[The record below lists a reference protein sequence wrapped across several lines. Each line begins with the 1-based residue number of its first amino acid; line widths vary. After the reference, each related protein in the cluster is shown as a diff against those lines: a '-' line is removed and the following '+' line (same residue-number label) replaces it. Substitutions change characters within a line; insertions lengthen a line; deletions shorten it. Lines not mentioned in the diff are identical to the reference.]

1 MKVRVAGVS
10 QSKSLGRSVASN
22 LKFITKTLE
31 PLLEAGADIVCLPE
45 AFTAKGVP
53 ITSVADVAETVPGPT
68 IDVLAE
74 LASRYHCYI
83 ICPIYTWRDR
93 VFRNSAVLLDR
104 SGAVAGIYDKA
115 RPCASSTT
123 YTVFEEGIV
132 PGTGPG
138 YFDLD
143 LGRIGI
149 RICMDV
155 EFSADWKELADND
168 VKVVFWPSAFAGG
181 IMLQAH
187 AVQHHYYIVSAVRA
201 GPSRIIDPCGH
212 ILAETAPNES
222 YVVAEVNLDY
232 AVMPQNANNSLERIA
247 ARYGDHVRSR
257 SYPEEGLFLIEPA
270 VPDLTIAEVCSELEL
285 EPAQRVRERHAE
297 AYRRHAAAAFA

>member
-1 MKVRVAGVS
+1 MRVRIAGVS

-68 IDVLAE
+68 IDALAR
-74 LASRYHCYI
+74 LAARYQCYI
-83 ICPIYTWRDR
+83 ICPIYTRRDG

-104 SGAVAGIYDKA
+104 AGAVAGIYDKA
-115 RPCASSTT
+115 RPCASSAT

-132 PGTGPG
+132 PGTGPAH
-138 YFDLD
+138 FDLD
-143 LGRIGI
+143 FGRAGI

-155 EFSADWKELADND
+155 EFAGDWKELADNG

-187 AVQHHYYIVSAVRA
+187 AIQHHYYIVSAVRT

-212 ILAETAPNES
+212 VLAETAPDKS
-222 YVVAEVNLDY
+222 YVLAEVNLDY
-232 AVMPQNANNSLERIA
+232 AVMPQNANNALERIA
-247 ARYGDHVRSR
+247 ARYGAQVSSK

-270 VPDLTIAEVCSELEL
+270 VPDLTIAEVCSELGL

-297 AYRRHAAAAFA
+297 AYQRLAAASFA

>member
-10 QSKSLGRSVASN
+10 QSKSFGRSVATN

-31 PLLEAGADIVCLPE
+31 PPLEAGADIVCLPE
-45 AFTAKGVP
+45 AFTAKGVS

-68 IDVLAE
+68 IDAVAE
-74 LASRYHCYI
+74 LAARYRCYI
-83 ICPIYTWRDR
+83 ICPIYTRRDG

-115 RPCASSTT
+115 RPCASSAA

-132 PGTGPG
+132 PGSGAG

-143 LGRIGI
+143 FGRIGV

-155 EFSADWKELADND
+155 EFGDDWKELADND

-187 AVQHHYYIVSAVRA
+187 AIQHHYYIVSGVRT

-247 ARYGDHVRSR
+247 ARYGDQVRSK
-257 SYPEEGLFLIEPA
+257 SYPEEGLFLIESA
-270 VPDLTIAEVCSELEL
+270 VPDLAIAEVCSELGL

-297 AYRRHAAAAFA
+297 AYRRHAAASFA